1 MSKKVKYLAF
11 FFVFIF
17 FVSCSLDKKSVI
29 WTGSKEEKKR
39 ISELEIKQQQKIDI
53 IKIYSSEN
61 IYTKEVSSTKSIN
74 LTKPIK
80 NLSWEMSGLNLQNF
94 IGNMYL
100 PTIDNQF
107 LKKKVGKNKFS
118 ILKIASSPLISGDNI
133 IFGDDTG
140 TIFNINKNGKIKWK
154 KNVYKKV
161 YKKIYK
167 NLTFFIYKNK
177 IYISDNIGFIYSIDL
192 YNGKLI
198 WIKNHGIPV
207 KSKIKVF
214 GDKIFIINQDNRLLC
229 LDLKDGSIIW
239 DLRSISTFIKSQHL
253 LGLTISKEGEI
264 IILTS
269 SSDLIKI
276 DSNSGGIYWSLNIAG
291 TTSPSATDFFKS
303 SDIVINN
310 NDVIF
315 STSSSIFSF
324 NLNTGYLNWSK
335 NIYST
340 NTPIIDGN
348 YIFSVTNNGYFVNI
362 DRKSGDIIWSTNIL
376 KILKKKKQNTTVTGF
391 VLGSGK
397 IYATTK
403 NGYLIIASAN
413 SGKVESFKKI
423 GDPIYAPPIIH
434 DGAIFILTQNSKIFG
449 LN

>member
-1 MSKKVKYLAF
+1 
-11 FFVFIF
+11 
-17 FVSCSLDKKSVI
+17 
-29 WTGSKEEKKR
+29 
-39 ISELEIKQQQKIDI
+39 
-53 IKIYSSEN
+53 
-61 IYTKEVSSTKSIN
+61 
-74 LTKPIK
+74 
-80 NLSWEMSGLNLQNF
+80 MSGLNLQNF

-198 WIKNHGIPV
+198 WIKNHGIPL

-276 DSNSGGIYWSLNIAG
+276 DSNSGGIYWSLNITG

-376 KILKKKKQNTTVTGF
+376 KILKKKKRKTLVTGF
-391 VLGSGK
+391 ILGSDK
-397 IYATTK
+397 IYATTL
-403 NGYLIIASAN
+403 NGFIIVCSAN
-413 SGKVESFKKI
+413 SGKIEYIKKI
-423 GDPIYAPPIIH
+423 GDSIISPPIISN
-434 DGAIFILTQNSKIFG
+434 GSLYILTEESRIIGFN
-449 LN
+449 